1 MSAPFGCA
9 SFLFVFLFLLIVAAV
24 AVRSYGCLFVNKDYL
39 RQKIAVYAGAD
50 IDPSVDAVVLEMLR
64 KKLNIYLP
72 QRASLNAALKAG
84 IRDHEI
90 IQLLL
95 DYRELPAS

>member
-1 MSAPFGCA
+1 MCSD
-9 SFLFVFLFLLIVAAV
+9 
-24 AVRSYGCLFVNKDYL
+24 RRLFVNKEIL

-72 QRASLNAALKAG
+72 QRASLNQALRAG
-84 IRDHEI
+84 ISDHEI

-95 DYRELPAS
+95 DYRALPPS